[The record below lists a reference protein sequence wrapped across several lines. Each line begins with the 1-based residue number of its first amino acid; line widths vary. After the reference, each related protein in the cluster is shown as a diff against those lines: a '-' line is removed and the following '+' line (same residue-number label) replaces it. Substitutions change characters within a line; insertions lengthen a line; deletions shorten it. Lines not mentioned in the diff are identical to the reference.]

1 VKEFLAYTAARLALF
16 IGVYVVVVGVYL
28 LVTGSS
34 TIPLIWPFLVA
45 VVASSILS
53 VYLLRGL
60 RARFGAV
67 IERRASAAS
76 RRFERARSKED
87 LPDEEVPHAPDHA
100 QDQHGGNDPGGAHG
114 SDGAPGQ
121 GDTDGPDDR
130 PREPGERP

>member
-60 RARFGAV
+60 RSRFGAV

-76 RRFERARSKED
+76 RRLERARSKED
-87 LPDEEVPHAPDHA
+87 LTDEDAPPV
-100 QDQHGGNDPGGAHG
+100 QDVAH
-114 SDGAPGQ
+114 DQDDA
-121 GDTDGPDDR
+121 DGPDDR

>member
-1 VKEFLAYTAARLALF
+1 MKEFLAYTAARLALF
-16 IGVYVVVVGVYL
+16 IGVYVVVVGAYL

-76 RRFERARSKED
+76 RRLEQARSKED
-87 LPDEEVPHAPDHA
+87 LPDEEVPRDQDGGQDPD
-100 QDQHGGNDPGGAHG
+100 DPDDA
-114 SDGAPGQ
+114 
-121 GDTDGPDDR
+121 DGPDDR